1 MKAIYDPR
9 QRAHNPSQFMA
20 YGVMKPNPE
29 QPERTEIL
37 RSGAEAAGCAFAAPN
52 DAGLGPIAALH
63 SPEYLTFLQTIHAR
77 WSKIEGAGP
86 EVISHIKPGD
96 RRDSYPRSALG
107 QAGYHQADTS
117 CPINAATWGSAY
129 WSAQT
134 AITAADLVANGE
146 HAAYALCRPPG
157 HHAFGD
163 MAGGFCFLNNSAI
176 AADYF
181 RRKGLKPAILDVDV
195 HHGNGTQDLL
205 WDETRALFVTSQ
217 QMPLW
222 PGSGWTP

>member
-20 YGVMKPNPE
+20 LGVMRLNPE

-37 RSGAEAAGCAFAAPN
+37 QAGAEAAGCTFTAPE

-77 WSKIEGAGP
+77 WSEIEGAGP

-117 CPINAATWGSAY
+117 CPINAETWGSAY

-134 AITAADLVANGE
+134 AISAAELVAGGE
-146 HAAYALCRPPG
+146 RAAYALCRPPG

-163 MAGGFCFLNNSAI
+163 MAGA
-176 AADYF
+176 
-181 RRKGLKPAILDVDV
+181 
-195 HHGNGTQDLL
+195 
-205 WDETRALFVTSQ
+205 FVF
-217 QMPLW
+217 
-222 PGSGWTP
+222 

>member
-37 RSGAEAAGCAFAAPN
+37 RSGAEAAGCAFTAPD

-77 WSKIEGAGP
+77 WSEIEGAGP

-163 MAGGFCFLNNSAI
+163 MAGAFVSSTTPALRRSCCGIGASDRRFWMSTCIMAMARRGCFMI
-176 AADYF
+176 ATMF
-181 RRKGLKPAILDVDV
+181 
-195 HHGNGTQDLL
+195 
-205 WDETRALFVTSQ
+205 
-217 QMPLW
+217 
-222 PGSGWTP
+222 